1 MNFDILNENNE
12 FKLGTI
18 ITVFTLPNIKKEIAL
33 FSIEGYDR
41 KDMAGLQVAYF
52 NIDKDGYDY
61 FEDID
66 DDKVLKEAMN
76 VVKRIIENPN

>member
-18 ITVFTLPNIKKEIAL
+18 ITVFTLPDVKKEIAL

-41 KDMAGLQVAYF
+41 KDMANLQVAYL
-52 NIDKDGYDY
+52 NKDKDGYDY
-61 FEDID
+61 IEEID
-66 DDKVLKEAMN
+66 DDKVLKEAMK
-76 VVKRIIENPN
+76 VVKRIIENSK

>member
-41 KDMAGLQVAYF
+41 KDMANLQVAYL
-52 NIDKDGYDY
+52 NKDKDGYDY
-61 FEDID
+61 IEEID
-66 DDKVLKEAMN
+66 DDKVLKEAMK
-76 VVKRIIENPN
+76 VVKRIIENSK

>member
-18 ITVFTLPNIKKEIAL
+18 ITVFTFPNIKKEIAL

-41 KDMAGLQVAYF
+41 KDMAGLQVAYL
-52 NIDKDGYDY
+52 NKDKDGYDY
-61 FEDID
+61 IEEID
-66 DDKVLKEAMN
+66 DDKVLKEAMK
-76 VVKRIIENPN
+76 VVKRIIENPK

>member
-18 ITVFTLPNIKKEIAL
+18 MTVFTLPNIKKEIAL

-41 KDMAGLQVAYF
+41 KDMAGLQVAYL
-52 NIDKDGYDY
+52 NKDKDGYDY
-61 FEDID
+61 IEEID
-66 DDKVLKEAMN
+66 DDKVLKEAMK
-76 VVKRIIENPN
+76 VVKRIIENPK

>member
-18 ITVFTLPNIKKEIAL
+18 ITVFTLPDVKKEIAL

-41 KDMAGLQVAYF
+41 KDMANLQVAYL
-52 NIDKDGYDY
+52 NKDKDGYDY
-61 FEDID
+61 IEEID
-66 DDKVLKEAMN
+66 DDKVLKEAMK
-76 VVKRIIENPN
+76 VVKRIIENPK

>member
-41 KDMAGLQVAYF
+41 KDMASLQVAYL
-52 NIDKDGYDY
+52 NKDKDGYDY
-61 FEDID
+61 IEEID
-66 DDKVLKEAMN
+66 DDKVLKEAMK
-76 VVKRIIENPN
+76 VVKRIIENPK